1 MLSYIS
7 ISLWLFV
14 ELSIMIMHRWIISIS
29 SLINDFISHYIQITN
44 IFACIQI
51 CRINILKKYIWWNP
65 RHATSLLNVK
75 GHPL

>member
-29 SLINDFISHYIQITN
+29 SVINDFISYY
-44 IFACIQI
+44 
-51 CRINILKKYIWWNP
+51 KYIC
-65 RHATSLLNVK
+65 VY
-75 GHPL
+75 